1 MVELLLRLLHGGV
14 ADHPRVLA
22 SHVGNHHLLLLLRG
36 KIGCGRFHHPIIV
49 LEHHLR
55 IPHEGILRDPP
66 TRVPVR
72 SLLRETRVA
81 LSPVLA
87 GRPRD
92 IPKVLFLHVILVHP
106 RVVDH
111 VSQGAIILDLGLL
124 LPLELHAGLLVFEL
138 RADLLDV
145 LLVVLLDVATLPHP
159 RVLLAVLLR
168 RRRVRVPIRSHLDPG
183 HHLLEGTGRVP
194 LV

>member
-1 MVELLLRLLHGGV
+1 MLHGGE
-14 ADHPRVLA
+14 A
-22 SHVGNHHLLLLLRG
+22 SHVLHHLWDLLLLLRVE
-36 KIGCGRFHHPIIV
+36 IGCGRFHDPIVV

-55 IPHEGILRDPP
+55 IPHERILRDPA
-66 TRVPVR
+66 TRVAVR
-72 SLLRETRVA
+72 RLLRETRVA
-81 LSPVLA
+81 LSTVLA

-92 IPKVLFLHVILVHP
+92 IPKVLFLHVVLVHP

-111 VSQGAIILDLGLL
+111 VSQGALILDLGLL

-138 RADLLDV
+138 RTHLLDV
-145 LLVVLLDVATLPHP
+145 GLVVLSDVPLPQP

-168 RRRVRVPIRSHLDPG
+168 VPVPIRSHLDPS
-183 HHLLEGTGRVP
+183 HHLLEGTRRIP